1 MSDATETLGKHQYVQ
16 LTTFRRNGTPVPSP
30 LWIAP
35 DGGELDIITVDGTGK
50 SQRLGHTSRVELR
63 PCDMRGTVADGAP
76 RYAATATVHRD
87 TAAIARVRRAMG
99 VKYGWW
105 YRALTLLEP
114 ALERLPRRKPRA
126 AIVVRDVVPLES

>member
-16 LTTFRRNGTPVPSP
+16 LTTFRRKGTPVPSP
-30 LWIAP
+30 VWIAP
-35 DGGELDIITVDGTGK
+35 DGGELVIITVDGTGK
-50 SQRLGHTSRVELR
+50 TKRLGHTSRVELR
-63 PCDMRGTVADGAP
+63 PCDVRGTVADGAP

-87 TAAIARVRRAMG
+87 AVAIARVKRAMG

-114 ALERLPRRKPRA
+114 ALERLPRRRPRA